1 MSLERSRAKLSES
14 LRAKALRP
22 EQSSELSIPG
32 KALKRRN
39 WDYKVMVYVLQHPN
53 RRFRQNKSNLL
64 LFSVAVF
71 FEG

>member
-53 RRFRQNKSNLL
+53 RRF
-64 LFSVAVF
+64 
-71 FEG
+71 